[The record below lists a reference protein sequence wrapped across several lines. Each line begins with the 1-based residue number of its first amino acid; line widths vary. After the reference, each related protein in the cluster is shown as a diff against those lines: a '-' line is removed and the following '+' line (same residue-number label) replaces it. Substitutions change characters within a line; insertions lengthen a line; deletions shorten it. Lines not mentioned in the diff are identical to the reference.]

1 MRNLCLTRAS
11 RLVICAIGAFAV
23 VVPTA
28 SADTANPVWTCRAS
42 AAYVEAPL
50 LDPALGTRVEPIVA
64 NGLADRDIPDR
75 AQCAN
80 ADQGVPLVT
89 VAPPL
94 LTLQAPFA
102 RTNIAPEL
110 GAARDQTATATGGVV
125 DPATIDLGGLVVTA
139 QGVSSQA
146 RASCNATTPQLT
158 GSSTV
163 VALTVNGNVI
173 NIPTGQD
180 VVVIDPLQ
188 PLVRIVFNEQVVTG
202 DATSADQALTQRAV
216 HVELLQSAGGP
227 PAVNVVLGES
237 KVDRHGATCAAA
249 PPPPVCPA
257 GSVPQPGSSPLVCAV
272 TVTAPCPSGSTA
284 DPAAGGAC
292 VILRAG
298 PPVACPAGSTADP
311 NAGGACVI
319 VRQAPPANCPATT
332 ARDPQT
338 NNCILAVQRP
348 CPAGS
353 KADPQTRV
361 CVLSVPITGSGNG
374 VNGSNGGVGS
384 VTGPRV
390 TCGRLKMHFVR
401 NGKRSL
407 SQRYGTRL
415 VTRGTLVTCGSS
427 PRPIVGARIDV
438 VHVIGGKRQLVKTG
452 LRSRPGGRMTLI
464 LPLNLKT
471 RTIEFSYRPDLATRT
486 VSSRA
491 SLHLTVRSNRT
502 GRVLR

>member
-1 MRNLCLTRAS
+1 MS
-11 RLVICAIGAFAV
+11 RLVVCALGSFAV
-23 VVPTA
+23 VVPAA
-28 SADTANPVWTCRAS
+28 SADTTDPVWTCRAS
-42 AAYVEAPL
+42 AAYVESPL
-50 LDPALGTRVEPIVA
+50 LDPLLGTRVEPIQA
-64 NGLADRDIPDR
+64 NGLADRDNPDR
-75 AQCAN
+75 AQCAK

-102 RTNIAPEL
+102 RTDIAPEL
-110 GAARDQTATATGGVV
+110 GAARDQTATATGGVT

-146 RASCNATTPQLT
+146 RASCNATTTPELT

-180 VVVIDPLQ
+180 VVVIDPLE

-202 DATSADQALTQRAV
+202 DATSPDQALTQRAV
-216 HVELLQSAGGP
+216 HVELLQSAGGL

-257 GSVPQPGSSPLVCAV
+257 GSVAQPGSGPLVCAV
-272 TVTAPCPSGSTA
+272 TVVAPCPAGSSA
-284 DPAAGGAC
+284 DAAAGGAC
-292 VILRAG
+292 VILRDSA
-298 PPVACPAGSTADP
+298 PVACPAGSTADP
-311 NAGGACVI
+311 SAGGACVI
-319 VRQAPPANCPATT
+319 LRQAPPANCPATT

-353 KADPQTRV
+353 KADAQTRV
-361 CVLSVPITGSGNG
+361 CVLAVPTTGSGNG

-390 TCGRLKMHFVR
+390 TCGKLKMHFVR
-401 NGKRSL
+401 NNKTSL

-415 VTRGTLVTCGSS
+415 VTRGTLVTCGSN

-471 RTIEFSYRPDLATRT
+471 RTIEFSYRPDLATRV
-486 VSSRA
+486 VSSR
-491 SLHLTVRSNRT
+491 SNLRLTVRSNRT

>member
-1 MRNLCLTRAS
+1 VS
-11 RLVICAIGAFAV
+11 RLVVCAFGAFAV
-23 VVPTA
+23 VVPAA
-28 SADTANPVWTCRAS
+28 SADTTSPVWTCRAS
-42 AAYVEAPL
+42 AAYAESPPL
-50 LDPALGTRVEPIVA
+50 DQILGTRVEPIQA
-64 NGLADRDIPDR
+64 NGFPDRNNPDR
-75 AQCAN
+75 AQCAT
-80 ADQGVPLVT
+80 ADQGVPAVT
-89 VAPPL
+89 VPSPANPV

-102 RTNIAPEL
+102 RTSITPEL
-110 GAARDQTATATGGVV
+110 GAARDQAVSATGGAA
-125 DPATIDLGGLVVTA
+125 DPVTVDLGGLTISA
-139 QGVSSQA
+139 TGISSQA
-146 RASCNATTPQLT
+146 QASCVGASPQLT

-163 VALTVNGNVI
+163 VTLTVNGQAIVI
-173 NIPTGQD
+173 PAGNAET
-180 VVVIDPLQ
+180 VIAQLE
-188 PLVRIVFNEQVVTG
+188 PLVRIVLNEQVVTG

-216 HVELLQSAGGP
+216 HVQLLESAGGLP
-227 PAVNVVLGES
+227 VVNVVLGES
-237 KVDRHGATCAAA
+237 KVDRHGATCAAP

-257 GSVPQPGSSPLVCAV
+257 GSVAQANSNPLVCEL
-272 TVTAPCPSGSTA
+272 TVTAPCPAGSTA

-292 VILRAG
+292 VILRDG

-338 NNCILAVQRP
+338 NNCILPVQRP
-348 CPAGS
+348 CPEGS
-353 KADPQTRV
+353 KADPKTRV
-361 CVLSVPITGSGNG
+361 CVLPAPTTGSGNG

-390 TCGRLKMHFVR
+390 TCGKVKMHFVR
-401 NGKRSL
+401 NGKTSL

-415 VTRGTLVTCGSS
+415 VTRGTLVTCGSN

-452 LRSRPGGRMTLI
+452 LRSRPGGKMTLI

-471 RTIEFSYRPDLATRT
+471 RTIEFAYRPDLATRT
-486 VSSRA
+486 VSSR
-491 SLHLTVRSNRT
+491 SNLRLTVRSNRT